1 MLMVIN
7 MNLIKRFFIRTFQ
20 KVMYVASFFLSFR
33 EPVIIKGE
41 NSFENLTKLL
51 KSYNKK
57 NVLLVTDNTL
67 HNLKMDEKVYTYFD
81 KENINYTLYYNID
94 ANPTIKQVEEGV
106 NVYVSNKCDCIVV
119 IGGGSPMDC
128 AKAIGARVSNPKK
141 SINKMKGILKVRKKL
156 PLLIAIPT
164 TAGTGSEATLAAV
177 ISNPESK
184 EKFPIEDSKL
194 IPCYAILN
202 PSLLVNLPD
211 KVTST
216 TGMDAYTHAIEAYI
230 GKANTTKT
238 KQSAILA
245 VQLVNKYLYVSY
257 KEPTNLLA
265 REKMQEASYYAG
277 VAFTRAYVGYVHA
290 IAHTLGGFYHVP
302 HGLANAIILP
312 KVLKLYGKSVHKK
325 LAELYD
331 TIHINSDLSIENKA
345 NLFIEEIEKLNEDLN
360 IPNNLKGI
368 IKEQDIDLMIKRAM
382 EEAIPLYP
390 TPELWDY
397 DKFEI
402 IFKEL
407 M

>member
-1 MLMVIN
+1 

-57 NVLLVTDNTL
+57 NVLLVTYNTL

-194 IPCYAILN
+194 IPSYAILN

-312 KVLKLYGKSVHKK
+312 KVLRLYGKSVHKK

-331 TIHINSDLSIENKA
+331 TIHINSDLSIETKA
-345 NLFIEEIEKLNEDLN
+345 NLFIEEIDKLNEDLN

>member
-1 MLMVIN
+1 
-7 MNLIKRFFIRTFQ
+7 
-20 KVMYVASFFLSFR
+20 
-33 EPVIIKGE
+33 
-41 NSFENLTKLL
+41 
-51 KSYNKK
+51 
-57 NVLLVTDNTL
+57 
-67 HNLKMDEKVYTYFD
+67 
-81 KENINYTLYYNID
+81 
-94 ANPTIKQVEEGV
+94 
-106 NVYVSNKCDCIVV
+106 
-119 IGGGSPMDC
+119 
-128 AKAIGARVSNPKK
+128 
-141 SINKMKGILKVRKKL
+141 
-156 PLLIAIPT
+156 
-164 TAGTGSEATLAAV
+164 
-177 ISNPESK
+177 
-184 EKFPIEDSKL
+184 
-194 IPCYAILN
+194 
-202 PSLLVNLPD
+202 
-211 KVTST
+211 
-216 TGMDAYTHAIEAYI
+216 MDAYTHAIEAYI
-230 GKANTTKT
+230 GKANTNKT

-257 KEPTNLLA
+257 KEPTNLIA

-312 KVLKLYGKSVHKK
+312 KVLRLYGKSIHKK

-331 TIHINSDLSIENKA
+331 TIHINSDLSIETKA
-345 NLFIEEIEKLNEDLN
+345 TLFIEEIEKLNESLN

>member
-1 MLMVIN
+1 
-7 MNLIKRFFIRTFQ
+7 
-20 KVMYVASFFLSFR
+20 MYVASFFLSFR

-194 IPCYAILN
+194 IPSYAILN

-331 TIHINSDLSIENKA
+331 TIHINSDLSIETKA

>member
-1 MLMVIN
+1 
-7 MNLIKRFFIRTFQ
+7 
-20 KVMYVASFFLSFR
+20 MYVASFFLSFR

-67 HNLKMDEKVYTYFD
+67 HNLKMDEKIYTFFI
-81 KENINYTLYYNID
+81 KENLNYTLFYNVD
-94 ANPTIKQVEEGV
+94 ANPTINQVEEGV
-106 NVYVSNKCDCIVV
+106 KVYLSNKCDCIVV

-141 SINKMKGILKVRKKL
+141 SISKMKGILKVRKKL

-194 IPCYAILN
+194 IPNYAILN

-230 GKANTTKT
+230 GKANTNKT

-257 KEPTNLLA
+257 KEPTNLIA

-312 KVLKLYGKSVHKK
+312 KVLRLYGKSVHKK

-331 TIHINSDLSIENKA
+331 TIHINSDLSIETKA
-345 NLFIEEIEKLNEDLN
+345 TLFIEEIEKLNEDLN